1 MTGIAAGVVAPV
13 MTWILAWFALSTC
26 QFLDDYLGGIFRS
39 VGKYI
44 PRKGSQKR
52 LGGECMA
59 AR

>member
-1 MTGIAAGVVAPV
+1 
-13 MTWILAWFALSTC
+13 LALSTC

-39 VGKYI
+39 VGKDVS
-44 PRKGSQKR
+44 RKRNQKR

>member
-13 MTWILAWFALSTC
+13 MTRILAGLALSTC

-39 VGKYI
+39 VGKDVS
-44 PRKGSQKR
+44 RKRNQKR